1 MRATLLALVACGG
14 APSTS
19 LTTSPTE
26 ALPDHLADHQHT
38 APAHADDPSKL
49 YVEVTSDSEHGET
62 LRRSTTAQLEA
73 VPYVTLVDAGGDLEL
88 HVELAALTAA
98 DCKVKIFVLRLPQHD
113 LLALAD
119 GSAHATGTTGD
130 ACVATLDTTL
140 VRDKLPAV
148 LQQQLAAK
156 R

>member
-1 MRATLLALVACGG
+1 MRAAFLLLAACGG
-14 APSTS
+14 APTTS

-38 APAHADDPSKL
+38 APAHTDDLDKL
-49 YVEVTSDSEHGET
+49 YVEVTSDDSHGET
-62 LRRSTTAQLEA
+62 LRRSATTQLA
-73 VPYVTLVDAGGDLEL
+73 TVPYVALVDAGGDIEL

-98 DCKVKIFVLRLPQHD
+98 DCRVKIFVLRLPQHD

-130 ACVATLDTTL
+130 TCIATIDTTL

-148 LQQQLAAK
+148 LHQRLAAK